1 MSGVSSTPALDADF
15 EIAVGDR
22 SSSFTVS
29 ASLSLDAGILVLF
42 GPSGAGKTLTL
53 QALAGLLRP
62 RSGYLRAGGETLFD
76 SGARVFVPAHK
87 RRIGYVP
94 QHTSLFPFLNVLENV
109 VFGLPRS
116 LRRASPSIEQLLED
130 LGIASLAR
138 APVASLS
145 GGERQRV
152 ALARA
157 LAVKPRLLLLDE
169 PFASIDLAGRAALR
183 RGVRSLLALHRTPAV
198 FVTHDAVEAQEL
210 GDKMV
215 LFERGRTVAT
225 GSPEDLLRGGR
236 PVVVMGNVAGEPSVL
251 SGGRVSVA
259 LSDAVIEAPGD
270 LFKEAGNNGA
280 PIRISLE
287 TKTE

>member
-1 MSGVSSTPALDADF
+1 
-15 EIAVGDR
+15 
-22 SSSFTVS
+22 VS

-76 SGARVFVPAHK
+76 SDARIFVPAHK

-94 QHTSLFPFLNVLENV
+94 QQTSLFPFLNVLENV
-109 VFGLPRS
+109 VFGLPRAE
-116 LRRASPSIEQLLED
+116 RRATASIEQLLED
-130 LGIASLAR
+130 LGIAPLAR

-157 LAVKPRLLLLDE
+157 LAVQPRLLLLDE

-183 RGVRSLLALHRTPAV
+183 RGVRSLLALRKTPAV
-198 FVTHDAVEAQEL
+198 FVTHDAEEALEL
-210 GDKMV
+210 GDSMV
-215 LFERGRTVAT
+215 LFERGRTGAS
-225 GSPEDLLRGGR
+225 GRPEDLLRGGR
-236 PVVVMGNVAGEPSVL
+236 RVSVTGMVAGSPSEL
-251 SGGRVSVA
+251 AGGRVSVA
-259 LSDAVIEAPGD
+259 LRDAVIEAPGD
-270 LFKEAGNNGA
+270 LLAG
-280 PIRISLE
+280 SEEVQLE
-287 TKTE
+287 LVTKGRH